1 MRGDAEIQRRQR
13 AAKKNADGNATSR
26 SRFTE
31 TGSGEQGPGPGTAA
45 MREDKRPA
53 GAPCQPRSGPAHRK
67 TLQAHETPHLN
78 PKTEKQQL
86 YYQRILE
93 TAFLNYG

>member
-1 MRGDAEIQRRQR
+1 
-13 AAKKNADGNATSR
+13 
-26 SRFTE
+26 
-31 TGSGEQGPGPGTAA
+31 

-93 TAFLNYG
+93 TAFLNVDEKHRIVCLLKSAQSFK